1 MQTDKLAKNIG
12 VVLYGREYWEQVL
25 DLQPMAEWGAIADA
39 DLELL
44 HYADTPAA
52 AFEHLQDHLVAHHLQ
67 PATRTGERRAGHRQ
81 DARIGGRVTL
91 KSPNDRSQSYAH
103 DSAPAMLHL
112 LERASA
118 GADPAFE
125 RRVFINRTLRME
137 TIEVI
142 CFDLDWTLAAYD
154 RELLHRLI
162 FDTALARLVDH
173 YDYPA
178 EIRSAEFRPDF
189 AHRGLLIDKAAGTV
203 VKMDRHFYVGRAYLG
218 RRLLTSAERME
229 LYRRERVDLRRSRFY
244 HVDTLFELAEVNL
257 FSELVELVQRGVIA
271 GGAAGLR
278 ADFRGR
284 PPRRRRGARRRH
296 AEVADHRQPAEP
308 AAARRRSA
316 ADHQEAGADRPA
328 PAADLELRVVLHRCG
343 VPLPVRAGGARP
355 RLAEAVRPDR
365 GQRPQAAVLPRP
377 VAVFGDRRSRA
388 TRPATVEAP
397 VWGGCYIGGSR
408 DKLTELLGV
417 PGERVLYVGDHIYS
431 DILATKM
438 RSTWR
443 TMLIVSELEE
453 EMRIR
458 RRLLDDL
465 GRYTDLNNVMSDL
478 GRRLENAR
486 DVVRLR
492 ALLGADVSS
501 AEAAELADL
510 DRAVQEL
517 ARRPR
522 RASAAAR

>member
-1 MQTDKLAKNIG
+1 MTLRPIDD
-12 VVLYGREYWEQVL
+12 R
-25 DLQPMAEWGAIADA
+25 
-39 DLELL
+39 
-44 HYADTPAA
+44 
-52 AFEHLQDHLVAHHLQ
+52 
-67 PATRTGERRAGHRQ
+67 GH
-81 DARIGGRVTL
+81 A
-91 KSPNDRSQSYAH
+91 YAH

-125 RRVFINRTLRME
+125 RRVFINRTMRME

-154 RELLHRLI
+154 RELLQRLI
-162 FDTALARLVDH
+162 FDTALTRLIDR

-203 VKMDRHFYVGRAYLG
+203 AKMDRHFYVGRAYLG
-218 RRLLTSAERME
+218 RRLLTSAERMD

-257 FSELVELVQRGVIA
+257 FSELVELVQQGAIA
-271 GGAAGLR
+271 S
-278 ADFRGR
+278 D
-284 PPRRRRGARRRH
+284 PRIYEKIFEDVRH
-296 AEVADHRQPAEP
+296 AVDGVHGDGTLKSRIIENLPSLLPHD
-308 AAARRRSA
+308 
-316 ADHQEAGADRPA
+316 
-328 PAADLELRVVLHRCG
+328 ADL
-343 VPLPVRAGGARP
+343 PLTIKKLALTGR
-355 RLAEAVRPDR
+355 RLLLISNSEWYYTDAVCRYLFGESAPDR
-365 GQRPQAAVLPRP
+365 DWQKLFDLIVVSARKPLFFRDQSPFSSIDDEGK
-377 VAVFGDRRSRA
+377 
-388 TRPATVEAP
+388 PAGTVVSP
-397 VWGGCYIGGSR
+397 VWGGRYIGGSR

-453 EMRIR
+453 ELRIR

-465 GRYTDLNNVMSDL
+465 GRYTDLHNVMSDL

-492 ALLGADVSS
+492 AILGPDAATEGGDP
-501 AEAAELADL
+501 AELN
-510 DRAVQEL
+510 RAVQEL
-517 ARRPR
+517 SDGHEVLRR
-522 RASAAAR
+522 RAEMIEDQIIAEFNPYWGSVFKQGSSQSLFGSQVDAFACLYTSRVSNLLAYGNAHYFRVMSDPMVHEIQQS

>member
-1 MQTDKLAKNIG
+1 
-12 VVLYGREYWEQVL
+12 
-25 DLQPMAEWGAIADA
+25 
-39 DLELL
+39 
-44 HYADTPAA
+44 
-52 AFEHLQDHLVAHHLQ
+52 
-67 PATRTGERRAGHRQ
+67 
-81 DARIGGRVTL
+81 
-91 KSPNDRSQSYAH
+91 
-103 DSAPAMLHL
+103 MLHL

-162 FDTALARLVDH
+162 FDTALVRLVEH
-173 YDYPA
+173 YHYPP

-189 AHRGLLIDKAAGTV
+189 AHRGLLIDKLAGTV

-229 LYRRERVDLRRSRFY
+229 LYRRERVDLQRSRFY

-271 GGAAGLR
+271 GDTR
-278 ADFRGR
+278 IYEQIFEDV
-284 PPRRRRGARRRH
+284 RH
-296 AEVADHRQPAEP
+296 AVDGVHADGTLKSRIIENLPALLPPDADLALTIKKLALTGRRLLLISNSEWYYTDAVCRYLFESTAPEGDWRKLFDLIVVSARKPLFFRDQSPFSAIDDNGQPA
-308 AAARRRSA
+308 
-316 ADHQEAGADRPA
+316 G
-328 PAADLELRVVLHRCG
+328 
-343 VPLPVRAGGARP
+343 
-355 RLAEAVRPDR
+355 
-365 GQRPQAAVLPRP
+365 
-377 VAVFGDRRSRA
+377 
-388 TRPATVEAP
+388 TVDAP

-408 DKLTELLGV
+408 DKLTGLLGV

-465 GRYTDLNNVMSDL
+465 GRYTDLNNVLSDL

-501 AEAAELADL
+501 VEAADLTDL

-517 ARRPR
+517 AHGHDIVGR
-522 RASAAAR
+522 RALMIEDKIIAEFNPNWGSVFKQGSSQSLFGSQVDAFACLYTSRVSNLLAYGNSHYFRVMSDPMIHEIQQS